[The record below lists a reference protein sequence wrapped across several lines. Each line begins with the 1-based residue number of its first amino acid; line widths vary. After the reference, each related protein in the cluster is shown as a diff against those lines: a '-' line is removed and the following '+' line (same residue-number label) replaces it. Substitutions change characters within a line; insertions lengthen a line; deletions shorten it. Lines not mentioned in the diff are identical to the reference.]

1 MGGLLGLLETG
12 RESASTMRTRRKFIT
27 LRLAG
32 WPLKEWHSEES
43 ASLGWAGRPFLSA
56 KPGLLAI
63 LSLKF
68 SRKEWKEGKELPIF
82 YKKRFPKTQ

>member
-63 LSLKF
+63 SKLKILRERVERDSL
-68 SRKEWKEGKELPIF
+68 LPS
-82 YKKRFPKTQ
+82 KRFPKTQQFS

>member
-32 WPLKEWHSEES
+32 WPLKEWQSES

-56 KPGLLAI
+56 KPGSLAI

-68 SRKEWKEGKELPIF
+68 SRKEWKENTGKSF
-82 YKKRFPKTQ
+82 GFK

>member
-32 WPLKEWHSEES
+32 WPLKEWQSEP
-43 ASLGWAGRPFLSA
+43 APLGWAGRPFLSA

-63 LSLKF
+63 LSSKF
-68 SRKEWKEGKELPIF
+68 SGKEWKEKVFYLQKISKNSTIF
-82 YKKRFPKTQ
+82 L

>member
-32 WPLKEWHSEES
+32 WPLKEEQSDADVGDSTW
-43 ASLGWAGRPFLSA
+43 PFLEGLPSTIGNRVPA
-56 KPGLLAI
+56 KAVRTWLV
-63 LSLKF
+63 
-68 SRKEWKEGKELPIF
+68 
-82 YKKRFPKTQ
+82 KKTAENSDKL